1 MIFMT
6 LGTFNDLRWF
16 DFAHHRFTIYDSP
29 VSCLLS
35 SVSSAVVPD
44 WYWFLL
50 IFAFGCC
57 IGSFLNVVI
66 YRLPLD
72 KSLVTPGSAC
82 PACGKHIHFYDNIP
96 LVSWLALGRKC
107 RYCKAPISVRYF
119 IIELL
124 TGLVFLG
131 LFILYFRTELREG
144 LRPFLSGGW
153 LIYLMSIAMLAAFI
167 AASAIDLELWVI
179 PLSICWFVTAVGLI
193 GSAVGAYVIDNDLI
207 RAYSLLP
214 SATAKTG
221 SLAVGA
227 AIGLII
233 SMVLLATGLI
243 KRSYTTED
251 RKQKTEDSEQKPAL
265 PVPSKAK
272 GSEVEGTEDPASS
285 ATKPRQ
291 AEEIEDR
298 SEQTFNHRLEACKE
312 IIFLLPI
319 IVCSVVTL
327 RLISEHT
334 WWVNFSQHPAI
345 AGLLGSIW
353 GYFVGC
359 GIVWAIRIL
368 GTFAFGKEAMGLG
381 DVHLMGAAGAVI
393 GPCLVVVAFFIAPF
407 FGLAWAGFQMFFKK
421 IRQIPYGPF
430 LSLGVFSV
438 MILHDWVRDY
448 MKFLLEPLFGNW

>member
-1 MIFMT
+1 VI
-6 LGTFNDLRWF
+6 
-16 DFAHHRFTIYDSP
+16 
-29 VSCLLS
+29 
-35 SVSSAVVPD
+35 VPD
-44 WYWFLL
+44 WFWFLYL
-50 IFAFGCC
+50 FAFGCC

-72 KSLVTPGSAC
+72 KSLVTPPSAC
-82 PACGKHIHFYDNIP
+82 PACGKHIRFYDNIP
-96 LVSWLALGRKC
+96 LLSWLALGRKC
-107 RYCKAPISVRYF
+107 RHCKAPISARYF

-153 LIYLMSIAMLAAFI
+153 LIYLMSIIMLAAFI

-179 PLSICWFVTAVGLI
+179 PLSICWLVTAAGFI

-221 SLAVGA
+221 SLAAGA

-233 SMVLLATGLI
+233 SMVLLTTGLI
-243 KRSYTTED
+243 KRSYE
-251 RKQKTEDSEQKPAL
+251 PAL
-265 PVPSKAK
+265 PVPSKAE
-272 GSEVEGTEDPASS
+272 GSEAEGTEDPASS

-291 AEEIEDR
+291 AEEIEDG
-298 SEQTFNHRLEACKE
+298 SEEAFNHRLEACKE

-319 IVCSVVTL
+319 IICSVAAL
-327 RLISEHT
+327 RLLNERT
-334 WWVNFSQHPAI
+334 WWVNFSQHPAV
-345 AGLLGSIW
+345 AGLLGSMC
-353 GYFVGC
+353 GYFAGC
-359 GIVWAIRIL
+359 GIVWAVRIL

-381 DVHLMGAAGAVI
+381 DAHLMGAAGAVI
-393 GPCLVVVAFFIAPF
+393 GPTFVVVAFFIAPF

-430 LSLGVFSV
+430 LSLGVLSV

-448 MKFLLEPLFGNW
+448 MKFLLEPLIGSW